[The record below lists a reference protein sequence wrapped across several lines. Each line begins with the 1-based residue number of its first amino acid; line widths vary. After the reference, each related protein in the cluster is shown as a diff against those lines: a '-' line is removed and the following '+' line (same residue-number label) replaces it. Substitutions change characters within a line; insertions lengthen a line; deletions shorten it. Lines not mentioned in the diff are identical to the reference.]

1 MNREHDNNDDTDD
14 EVDVSGWDAIDA
26 SLAPLYGDQKPEH
39 FGTLIG
45 HRLGGADPLDG
56 ISVYRRDLP
65 VPHWHYVTYGFT
77 ELYDKESDDPETSGY
92 GFELTVRLKATEE
105 EAMAPR
111 WVLALLQN
119 LGRYVFNTGNVFNP
133 GDWMTANGPIALDTG
148 TKLCSMGFVADPEL
162 PSVDSPNG
170 TFAFIQVVGLT
181 VEEESAAK
189 QWQTAQ
195 LLKVLLPHI
204 PLWITDL
211 HRSSLLEI
219 EDVASQVKAGTERD
233 GSSSGSLFTDV
244 LAVQKHSRLLRSPVA
259 DITLGA
265 RQVQELGALLALR
278 LPFNRPFLLAGPE
291 WRLSFELGPK
301 CAWQIDDNTMTVTM
315 DADGAREFAQAVRPR
330 EGQYDLTGLPSLT
343 WNVQPTLIRDANGD
357 VVEKIG

>member
-1 MNREHDNNDDTDD
+1 MNREHDNKDDMDD
-14 EVDVSGWDAIDA
+14 EVDASGWDAIDA
-26 SLAPLYGDQKPEH
+26 SLATLYGDQKPEH
-39 FGTLIG
+39 FGTLIS

-65 VPHWHYVTYGFT
+65 VPHWHWVTYGFT

-92 GFELTVRLKATEE
+92 GFELTFRLKATEE

-170 TFAFIQVVGLT
+170 MFAFIQVVGLT
-181 VEEESAAK
+181 VEEERAAK

-301 CAWQIDDNTMTVTM
+301 CAWQIDVNTMTVTM

-330 EGQYDLTGLPSLT
+330 EGQYGLTGLPSLT